1 MSTSVE
7 STQSSSLLSSVL
19 SSSSSLEE
27 ALKHYFG
34 HEQFRFEQR
43 RIIEQVLKNQDV
55 LVIMPTGGGKSLC
68 YQLPALLKSG
78 VAIVVSPLIALMQ
91 DQVVALQD
99 NGIGATFLNSTLSID
114 EVRSRET
121 SLLSGS
127 IKLLYIAPERLFTQS
142 FTDLLDKLSQRVGIS
157 TFAIDEAHCVSEW
170 GHDFRP
176 EYRQLFQLKQRY
188 PQIPII
194 ALTATATNRV
204 RTDIVQ
210 QLRLRDP
217 EIHVSSFNRQNL
229 YYAVKQKSKQSY
241 PQLLQTIKE
250 YQNDQDG
257 NSGSGIIY
265 CLSRK
270 HVNEVTLKLQQDG
283 ISALPYHAGL
293 AAEEREANQTK
304 FIRDD
309 VQIIVATVAFGM
321 GINKPDVR
329 FVIHYDLPRN
339 LESYYQEAGRAGR
352 DGEDAK
358 CTILF
363 GWGDV
368 HTVKYLIGQKADSNE
383 QRIAQQQ
390 LNQIISY
397 AESSV
402 CRRKIQLGYFDESFT
417 APCNNCD
424 NCINPSPLEDWTV
437 EAQKFLSCVYRC
449 DQRFGMNHIIDVL
462 RGSRKKRIVE
472 LNHDK
477 LSTHNIGAEKSVD
490 EWRMLCRALIHQGY
504 LEETTDGYSV
514 LKLNAN
520 SNQVLKK
527 LVSIEIPVS
536 NKIEKI
542 DTTTVSSKKAA
553 NAELTEEE
561 TSLMSQLRTLRKQLA
576 DEQSVP
582 PYIVFSDA
590 SLRQM
595 AQNRPQTSEAFAKIS
610 GVGSRKL
617 IQYAEPF
624 TQAIRTF
631 CQSTGLAER
640 PTETA
645 ITITHEPTSHSEI
658 STTHLTTYHL
668 YRDGLSPAEIAL
680 KRNIRLS
687 TVNGHL
693 SKLIEASYEVDID
706 KLVSIERQ
714 AVINNAIKEVGPHSL
729 RNIREVTGETY
740 DYQEIGLVRATWEAK
755 HKTVENTIER

>member
-1 MSTSVE
+1 MITPSE
-7 STQSSSLLSSVL
+7 SLYSP
-19 SSSSSLEE
+19 SLET
-27 ALKHYFG
+27 ALKHHFG
-34 HEQFRFEQR
+34 HDRFRFDQR
-43 RIIEQVLKNQDV
+43 RIIEQVLKNKDV

-68 YQLPALLKSG
+68 YQLPALLRGG
-78 VAIVVSPLIALMQ
+78 VSIVLSPLIALMQ
-91 DQVVALQD
+91 DQVTALQD
-99 NGIGATFLNSTLSID
+99 NGIGATFLNSTLSLD

-121 SLLSGS
+121 ALLSGN
-127 IKLLYIAPERLFTQS
+127 IKLLYIAPERLFTPL
-142 FTDLLDKLSQRVGIS
+142 FIELLDRLSQKVGIS

-176 EYRQLFQLKQRY
+176 EYRQLFQLKQHY

-194 ALTATATNRV
+194 ALTATATQRV

-210 QLRLRDP
+210 QLRLIDP
-217 EIHVSSFNRQNL
+217 EIYVSSFNRQNL
-229 YYAVKQKSKQSY
+229 YYEVKQKSKQPY
-241 PQLLQTIKE
+241 HQLLSVINE
-250 YQNDQDG
+250 YQDDAK
-257 NSGSGIIY
+257 GSGIIY

-270 HVNEVTLKLQQDG
+270 RVNEITSKLQQDG

-293 AAEEREANQTK
+293 SAEEREANQTK

-309 VQIIVATVAFGM
+309 VQIIVATIAFGM

-368 HTVKYLIGQKADSNE
+368 HTVKFLIGQKSDSSE

-402 CRRKIQLGYFDESFT
+402 CRRKIQLGYFGEPFES
-417 APCNNCD
+417 PCSNCD
-424 NCINPSPLEDWTV
+424 NCLDPAPIEDWTV

-449 DQRFGMNHIIDVL
+449 DQRFGMNHVIDVL
-462 RGSRKKRIVE
+462 RGSRKKRILE
-472 LNHDK
+472 LGHDQ
-477 LSTHNIGAEKSVD
+477 LSTHGIGSDRSVD
-490 EWRMLCRALIHQGY
+490 EWRVLCRALIHQGY
-504 LEETTDGYSV
+504 LDETTDGYSV
-514 LKLNAN
+514 LKLNTS

-527 LVSIEIPVS
+527 LVAVEVPITVR
-536 NKIEKI
+536 IEKP
-542 DTTTVSSKKAA
+542 TVSDKKPAST
-553 NAELTEEE
+553 ELTSDE
-561 TSLMSQLRTLRKQLA
+561 SALMSKLRILRKKLA

-595 AQNRPQTSEAFAKIS
+595 AQNRPQTSADFSQIS
-610 GVGSRKL
+610 GVGNRKL
-617 IQYAEPF
+617 AQYGEAF
-624 TQAIRTF
+624 TQAIREF
-631 CQSTGLAER
+631 CQDGAKGSTEPALTVAPE
-640 PTETA
+640 PATQADITA
-645 ITITHEPTSHSEI
+645 TQ
-658 STTHLTTYHL
+658 LTTYQL
-668 YRDGLSPAEIAL
+668 YQSKLSLPDIAL
-680 KRNIRLS
+680 RRNIRLS
-687 TVNGHL
+687 TVNSHIA
-693 SKLIEASYEVDID
+693 KLIEAGYDID
-706 KLVSIERQ
+706 LNRLVSMERQ
-714 AVINNAIKEVGPHSL
+714 TVIEEAITKVGPHSL

-740 DYQEIGLVRATWEAK
+740 DYQEITLVRAAWEAAHSSNK
-755 HKTVENTIER
+755 Q